1 MQATGNIGRE
11 RVPDDEGFLGEDR
24 DGAIFVQL
32 AEGVIEE
39 GWGGLGGASML
50 RNEEIIKI
58 RLHAAD
64 LQPVEL
70 LFVGAVA
77 GDTQECAAGKALQE
91 LYGTGDWDGALMQGG
106 TEVMFKGG
114 AIKMDAKSGK
124 NIVPADFLKLGEGE
138 CTLLNLPPELIIF
151 GGEGMVHLRAVGG
164 QAKMGKALLHGGADI
179 GIKIQQG
186 VIDINEDG
194 FHEVLREY
202 YDGKKAPV

>member
-1 MQATGNIGRE
+1 
-11 RVPDDEGFLGEDR
+11 
-24 DGAIFVQL
+24 
-32 AEGVIEE
+32 
-39 GWGGLGGASML
+39 ML

-70 LFVGAVA
+70 LSVGAVA

-91 LYGTGDWDGALMQGG
+91 LHGTGDWDGALMQGS

-138 CTLLNLPPELIIF
+138 CTLLDLPPKLIIF
-151 GGEGMVHLRAVGG
+151 SGEGMVHLRAVGG

>member
-1 MQATGNIGRE
+1 
-11 RVPDDEGFLGEDR
+11 
-24 DGAIFVQL
+24 
-32 AEGVIEE
+32 
-39 GWGGLGGASML
+39 ML

-91 LYGTGDWDGALMQGG
+91 LYGTGDWDGALVQGG

-124 NIVPADFLKLGEGE
+124 NIVPADFLKLGEVE
-138 CTLLNLPPELIIF
+138 CTLLDLPPELIIF
-151 GGEGMVHLRAVGG
+151 SGEGMVHLRAVGR